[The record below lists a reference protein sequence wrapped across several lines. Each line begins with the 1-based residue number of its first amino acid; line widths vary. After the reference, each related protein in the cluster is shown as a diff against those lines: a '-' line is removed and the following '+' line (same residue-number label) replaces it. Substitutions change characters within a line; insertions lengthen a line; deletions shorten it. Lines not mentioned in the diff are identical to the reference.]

1 MFRTSEAINEIATA
15 LAAAQGEFKPV
26 PKTRQGKIEGE
37 SKGTGKAF
45 SFSYAYADIADVLSN
60 VIPVLSKHGLAVIQP
75 TMMDGGVLTIV
86 TRIVHASGQ
95 WFESDYPVCSI
106 QGDHKKMG
114 GALTYSRRYALCSMI
129 GVAPDEDIDGD
140 GADEPA
146 PKQKPAPRTMRGP
159 ETRQADP
166 YEGMRMDG
174 NPFDDRDYPGD
185 KQNEPAVSTKAINMG
200 REIKGCKSIEDIDAM
215 KKQPEF
221 KTAFHAMNGV
231 DQAHIGD
238 VIKKHRIAV
247 APILEDL
254 RAAG

>member
-37 SKGTGKAF
+37 SKGSGKPF

-60 VIPVLSKHGLAVIQP
+60 VIPTLSKHGLAVIQP

-86 TRIVHASGQ
+86 TRIVHSSGQ

-129 GVAPDEDIDGD
+129 GVAPDEDIGGD

-146 PKQKPAPRTMRGP
+146 PKQKPAPRTARGP
-159 ETRQADP
+159 ESRPSVDP
-166 YEGMRMDG
+166 RDEAPPLD
-174 NPFDDRDYPGD
+174 NPFDDFLGD
-185 KQNEPAVSTKAINMG
+185 APTKIIEPAVSTKAINMA
-200 REIKGCKSIEDIDAM
+200 REVKGCKSLNDLDAL
-215 KKQPEF
+215 KKQSEF
-221 KTAFHAMNGV
+221 TAFWVSANAV
-231 DQAHIGD
+231 DRAHVQKAAEAVKNQVAADMIGN
-238 VIKKHRIAV
+238 
-247 APILEDL
+247 
-254 RAAG
+254 